1 MRRFPSRFWIYLVI
15 NIIVSA
21 LTTILILAISH
32 AGQAKNPTYSFLLTP
47 VSQDALFPS
56 QAEAQI
62 PTLPAMDAPTLKI
75 TNLYGN
81 GDLQTEFIKI
91 QMVGSG
97 ELWLTNWQIKDD
109 KKHVY
114 TFPRLQLNNGGTVN
128 IYTKNG
134 VDSVTDL
141 YWGLKEPLWSSGDTI
156 TILDYDGNIRAEYQ
170 VP

>member
-32 AGQAKNPTYSFLLTP
+32 ASQAKNPAYSLLLTP

-62 PTLPAMDAPTLKI
+62 PTLPALDEPTLQI
-75 TNLYGN
+75 SNLYGD
-81 GDLQTEFIKI
+81 GDLQTEFFQI

-97 ELWLTNWQIKDD
+97 ELWLTNWQIKDNN
-109 KKHVY
+109 KHVY
-114 TFPRLQLNNGGTVN
+114 TFPRLQLNNGGTVD
-128 IYTKNG
+128 IYTKIG
-134 VDSVTDL
+134 VDSVTEL
-141 YWGLKEPLWSSGDTI
+141 YWGLKEPLWTSGDTI
-156 TILDYDGNIRAEYQ
+156 TILDYAGNTRAEYL